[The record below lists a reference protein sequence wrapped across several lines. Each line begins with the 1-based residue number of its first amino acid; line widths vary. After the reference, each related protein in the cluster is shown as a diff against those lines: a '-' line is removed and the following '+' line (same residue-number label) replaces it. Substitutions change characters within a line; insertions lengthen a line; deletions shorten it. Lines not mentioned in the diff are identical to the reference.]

1 MKLIHTADLHLGQ
14 ILYQNYDREDEHAHF
29 FQQLKA
35 WCRAEKPDALVVS
48 GDIFDIQQP
57 SASTKR
63 FFNESFVGLAK
74 DNPDMAIVIA
84 AGNHDSASRIQ
95 ADSPVWDAA
104 GVRLVGTAPAIGSTD
119 LPDGWQDKFIVRLK
133 SGYIIA
139 LPYMIGER
147 PEVIQNIL
155 EKVEAENE
163 AGKPVVLMAHA
174 AITGTDM
181 QGHGEIGKM
190 RTQGIQSMGHGWDY
204 LALGHIHKPQTLGH
218 AEDALKDEAV
228 TYPSGVA
235 RYSGS
240 ALHVSCDET
249 YPHSVSVV
257 EIPAH
262 GSDVTIRPLRIDE
275 LRHFFILPDGGKG
288 YASEEEALAGVKDFC
303 DNVGQGYFRLCVD
316 AAVSLSSNFN
326 KKVYDILAPY
336 GEEVRFNPKTIWVGE
351 TKKEEVAE
359 KPVFEVAELQ
369 QMEDPVDF
377 IEKTRSQYHGLP
389 DEDELRKLFD
399 EVRDE
404 IKRFEDEAKQKEAQK
419 AAKKKAQADQVEE
432 NEDQEE

>member
-1 MKLIHTADLHLGQ
+1 MKIIHTADLHLGQ

-29 FQQLKA
+29 FKQLKA

-57 SASTKR
+57 SAATKR
-63 FFNESFVGLAK
+63 FFNERFVDLVRN
-74 DNPDMAIVIA
+74 NPDMAVVIA

-104 GVRLVGTAPAIGSTD
+104 GVRLVGTAPAVGSTD
-119 LPDGWQDKFIVRLK
+119 LPDGWQEKYIVRLK
-133 SGYIIA
+133 SGYIVA

-147 PEVIQNIL
+147 PEVIQSIL
-155 EKVEAENE
+155 DKVKEENTE
-163 AGKPVVLMAHA
+163 GKPVVLMAHA

-190 RTQGIQSMGHGWDY
+190 RTQGIESMGRGWDY
-204 LALGHIHKPQTLGH
+204 LALGHIHKPQTLGRP
-218 AEDALKDEAV
+218 EDALKAEAV

-249 YPHSVSVV
+249 YPHSVSLV

-262 GSDVTIRPLRIDE
+262 GADVTIRPLRIDE
-275 LRHFFILPDGGKG
+275 LRHFFILPADGKS

-303 DNVGQGYFRLCVD
+303 EKVGRGYFRLCVD
-316 AAVSLSSNFN
+316 AEVSLSSNFN
-326 KKVYDILAPY
+326 QKVYEILTPY
-336 GEEVRFNPKTIWVGE
+336 NEEVRFNPKTIWAGE
-351 TKKEEVAE
+351 TGKEEVAE

-369 QMEDPVDF
+369 QMKDPVDF
-377 IEKTRSQYHGLP
+377 IEKTRSQYQGLP
-389 DEDELRKLFD
+389 DADELRRLFD

-404 IKRFEDEAKQKEAQK
+404 IKRFKDEAGQKEARKTAKQKT
-419 AAKKKAQADQVEE
+419 EE
-432 NEDQEE
+432 

>member
-29 FQQLKA
+29 FQQLKT
-35 WCRAEKPDALVVS
+35 WCRAEKPDALVIS

-63 FFNESFVGLAK
+63 FFNERIVDLAK
-74 DNPDMAIVIA
+74 DNPDMAIVIV

-139 LPYMIGER
+139 LPHMIGER
-147 PEVIQNIL
+147 PTVIQSIL
-155 EKVEAENE
+155 DKVKAENTE
-163 AGKPVVLMAHA
+163 GEPVIMMAHA

-190 RTQGIQSMGHGWDY
+190 RTQGIDSMGHGWDY

-218 AEDALKDEAV
+218 PEDAFKEETM
-228 TYPSGVA
+228 TYPTGVA

-249 YPHSVSVV
+249 YPHTVSVV

-262 GSDVTIRPLRIDE
+262 GADVAIRPLRIDE
-275 LRHFFILPDGGKG
+275 LRHFFILPDDSEG
-288 YASEEEALAGVKDFC
+288 YASEEDALAGVKDFC
-303 DNVGQGYFRLCVD
+303 ENVRSGYFRLCVD
-316 AAVSLSSNFN
+316 AAVSLSSNFTQ
-326 KKVYDILAPY
+326 KVYDILKPY
-336 GEEVRFNPKTIWVGE
+336 DEEVRFNPKTIWTGE
-351 TKKEEVAE
+351 VKKEDDAE

-369 QMEDPVDF
+369 QMDDPVDF
-377 IEKTRSQYHGLP
+377 IEKTRSQYQGLP
-389 DEDELRKLFD
+389 DADELRKLFD
-399 EVRDE
+399 EVREE
-404 IKRFEDEAKQKEAQK
+404 IKRHEDEEKQKAARK
-419 AAKKKAQADQVEE
+419 AAKKTVPADDNV
-432 NEDQEE
+432 QEE

>member
-14 ILYQNYDREDEHAHF
+14 ILYQNYDREDEHTHF
-29 FQQLKA
+29 FEQLKA

-63 FFNESFVGLAK
+63 FFNECFVELAK
-74 DNPDMAIVIA
+74 DNPDMAIVIT

-139 LPYMIGER
+139 LPHIIGER
-147 PEVIQNIL
+147 PAVIQSIL
-155 EKVEAENE
+155 DKVEAENTE
-163 AGKPVVLMAHA
+163 GKPIIMMAHA
-174 AITGTDM
+174 AITGTDI
-181 QGHGEIGKM
+181 QGHGEVGKM
-190 RTQGIQSMGHGWDY
+190 RTQGIDSMGHGWDY

-218 AEDALKDEAV
+218 PEDALKEDAV

-262 GSDVTIRPLRIDE
+262 GADITIRPLRIDE
-275 LRHFFILPDGGKG
+275 LRHFFILPDDKKG
-288 YASEEEALAGVKDFC
+288 YASEEDALTGVKDFC
-303 DNVGQGYFRLCVD
+303 EKVGSGYFRLCVD
-316 AAVSLSSNFN
+316 AVVSLSSNFTQ
-326 KKVYDILAPY
+326 KVYDILKPY
-336 GEEVRFNPKTIWVGE
+336 DEEVRFNPKTIWAGE
-351 TKKEEVAE
+351 VKKEDDAE

-369 QMEDPVDF
+369 QMDDPVDF
-377 IEKTRSQYHGLP
+377 IEKTRSQYQGLP
-389 DEDELRKLFD
+389 DADELRKLFD

-404 IKRFEDEAKQKEAQK
+404 IKRYEDEEKQKAARK
-419 AAKKKAQADQVEE
+419 AAKKKATADDNVEGE
-432 NEDQEE
+432 

>member
-29 FQQLKA
+29 FKQLKA

-57 SASTKR
+57 SAATKR
-63 FFNESFVGLAK
+63 FFNECFVDLAK
-74 DNPDMAIVIA
+74 DHPDMAIVIV

-95 ADSPVWDAA
+95 ADSPVWDVA

-119 LPDGWQDKFIVRLK
+119 LPDGWQEKFIVRLE
-133 SGYIIA
+133 SGYIVA
-139 LPYMIGER
+139 LPHMIGER
-147 PEVIQNIL
+147 PEVIQSIL
-155 EKVEAENE
+155 KKVEAEN
-163 AGKPVVLMAHA
+163 ADRKPVILMAHA

-190 RTQGIQSMGHGWDY
+190 RTQGLETMGCGWDY

-218 AEDALKDEAV
+218 SEDALKEGTV
-228 TYPSGVA
+228 TYPAGVA

-262 GSDVTIRPLRIDE
+262 GADVTIRPLRIDE
-275 LRHFFILPDGGKG
+275 LRHFYVLPGDGKS
-288 YASEEEALAGVKDFC
+288 YASEEEALTGVKDFC
-303 DNVGQGYFRLCVD
+303 DKVGKGYFRLCVD
-316 AAVSLSSNFN
+316 AAVSLPSNFN

-336 GEEVRFNPKTIWVGE
+336 DEEVRFNPKTIWAGE
-351 TKKEEVAE
+351 TKAEEDAE

-377 IEKTRSQYHGLP
+377 IEKTRSQYQGLP
-389 DEDELRKLFD
+389 DADELRKLFD
-399 EVRDE
+399 EIGDE
-404 IKRFEDEAKQKEAQK
+404 IKRFKDEAKQKEIQK
-419 AAKKKAQADQVEE
+419 AAKKKAQADRVQE
-432 NEDQEE
+432 NENQEG

>member
-1 MKLIHTADLHLGQ
+1 MKIIHTADLHLGQ

-29 FQQLKA
+29 FKQLKA

-57 SASTKR
+57 SAATKR
-63 FFNESFVGLAK
+63 FFNERFVDLAK
-74 DNPDMAIVIA
+74 ENPDMAIVIT

-104 GVRLVGTAPAIGSTD
+104 GVRLVGTAPAIGSTA
-119 LPDGWQDKFIVRLK
+119 LPDGWQKKFIVRLK
-133 SGYIIA
+133 SGYIVA

-147 PEVIQNIL
+147 PEVIQSIL
-155 EKVEAENE
+155 NQVETENAE
-163 AGKPVVLMAHA
+163 GKPVILMAHA
-174 AITGTDM
+174 AITGSDV

-190 RTQGIQSMGHGWDY
+190 RTQGIESMGHGWDY
-204 LALGHIHKPQTLGH
+204 LALGHIHKPQTLGRP
-218 AEDALKDEAV
+218 EDALKEEAV

-249 YPHSVSVV
+249 YPHSVSLV

-262 GSDVTIRPLRIDE
+262 GADVTVRPLRINE
-275 LRHFFILPDGGKG
+275 LRHFFILPDGGKS
-288 YASEEEALAGVKDFC
+288 YLSEEDALEGVKGFC
-303 DNVGQGYFRLCVD
+303 EKVETGYFRLCVD
-316 AAVSLSSNFN
+316 AGVSLSSNFN
-326 KKVYDILAPY
+326 KKVYDILTPY
-336 GEEVRFNPKTIWVGE
+336 GEEVRFNPKTIWAGE
-351 TKKEEVAE
+351 IRKEEVVE

-369 QMEDPVDF
+369 QMQDPVDF
-377 IEKTRSQYHGLP
+377 IEKTRSQYQGLP
-389 DEDELRKLFD
+389 DADELRRLFD

-404 IKRFEDEAKQKEAQK
+404 IKRFEDEARQKEARK
-419 AAKKKAQADQVEE
+419 TAKKKAEE
-432 NEDQEE
+432 